1 MWKYELIFR
10 MDGVDNWYQLDN
22 NLVGSRLVY
31 MYTKKKNRLTTS
43 NVLVFRIIGRGGSIT
58 ESTTFN
64 HTCLWMW
71 YMTCIIIKLVHRWWN
86 QFLEKIDVN
95 MNSSTNHNDSLKRN
109 EEPDFFM
116 KKNCS
121 GNIIWFYAKAKRP
134 DTPPVAFMCYPTT
147 TIAAKIL
154 GRRYRSYQIYRAVN
168 PPTSMLWV
176 QWDLR
181 IGPQFNLNVCY
192 KYYFI
197 RKSKIYCHS

>member
-1 MWKYELIFR
+1 MIVSIRLFQSVSSLSWYTGDGINFWKKSMSI
-10 MDGVDNWYQLDN
+10 WIAQ
-22 NLVGSRLVY
+22 
-31 MYTKKKNRLTTS
+31 LTTMTPLKGMKS
-43 NVLVFRIIGRGGSIT
+43 Q
-58 ESTTFN
+58 TF
-64 HTCLWMW
+64 LW
-71 YMTCIIIKLVHRWWN
+71 
-86 QFLEKIDVN
+86 
-95 MNSSTNHNDSLKRN
+95 
-109 EEPDFFM
+109 

-192 KYYFI
+192 NYYFI